1 MHVSMMEGSGIVLSW
16 RYLGWLIETGY
27 REGVVTVSDG
37 IKEGK
42 EGEIPRIE
50 YRIRFMD
57 GRYNRSRIKV
67 VMNIDR
73 RENGEDLIRVHVPE
87 VVNGHGPM
95 VYSVSDVY
103 GSVKVTGSNQ
113 SGTKH
118 PLWDVLWRKKCSEY
132 WKEYMEFLKVLRDV
146 GCVGI
151 EKWIHE

>member
-1 MHVSMMEGSGIVLSW
+1 M
-16 RYLGWLIETGY
+16 
-27 REGVVTVSDG
+27 TVSDG

-57 GRYNRSRIKV
+57 KRYNRSRIKV

-87 VVNGHGPM
+87 MVNGHGLM

-118 PLWDVLWRKKCSEY
+118 PLWDVLWKKKCSEY
-132 WKEYMEFLKVLRDV
+132 WKEYMDFLRVLRDI
-146 GCVGI
+146 G
-151 EKWIHE
+151 

>member
-1 MHVSMMEGSGIVLSW
+1 MYVCMMEGSGIVLSW

-27 REGVVTVSDG
+27 KEGVVEVSDG

-73 RENGEDLIRVHVPE
+73 RETGEDLIRVHVPE

-95 VYSVSDVY
+95 VYSISDVY

-118 PLWDVLWRKKCSEY
+118 PLRDKMTFTKIGVRKH
-132 WKEYMEFLKVLRDV
+132 EFVNMGVFLSSVCQQTRGFIDQS
-146 GCVGI
+146 
-151 EKWIHE
+151 